1 MLGQLK
7 NGTYKFARF
16 IRVLYVGLSI
26 VVLRML
32 TSLHR
37 CVFILPALFFASFSP
52 PPISTHTHI
61 PTASSY

>member
-1 MLGQLK
+1 MLGRLK

-16 IRVLYVGLSI
+16 IRVLCAGLSI

-32 TSLHR
+32 TSLHC
-37 CVFILPALFFASFSP
+37 CVSILPALFFASFPLQSQ
-52 PPISTHTHI
+52 HTHI